1 MAKSERKAKY
11 NAIDTK
17 WNRIASSPEA
27 AALLKLYLRIDQIC
41 DHEGSVSEFL
51 PNLLHQIAQL
61 LDVQTICVTAYN
73 PEKVQNVLSR
83 YDRGEAKLSDDQLEA
98 IALKSTKSKEWIRK
112 NDPDQGVENLL
123 AIPIIKSSK
132 VLGSLILVNKS
143 SGDFAEYDNIVV
155 TLIETRLDD
164 VIDDMLRQQEQR
176 RISTENRVIKELDM
190 IRDESRDQGQALDQM
205 IATISESVE
214 SQIGFIT
221 LYDSEKDRHLPGGKV
236 LRGTRPMSQDD
247 YHEVGNLVRTSK
259 ERHTTI
265 LLNEPVTKEIDSI
278 LVVPMFMGGRFLG
291 SVVLV
296 NKEHESAFTS
306 QDKDLVESV
315 AKIIGS
321 FIYQE
326 EKFKRL
332 AVLVGR
338 EATQDVEEAL
348 IGPRPDTAHG
358 QRLQVT
364 MLFADIRDYSKTTKD
379 MDPTTIVRMIN
390 DYFNA
395 MTPIVSAHHGVVDK
409 YVGDEIVALFTKD
422 QPEANHQALSVE
434 AALNMQDEMERL
446 NREWELT
453 GRPTIQIGIGIHSGE
468 VVLGQI
474 GSFDRKDYTAIG
486 SNMNFAAR
494 LQTIAGPGQI
504 VISEATYVGITGK
517 ITARR
522 EGPFDIKGFGSVMA
536 YLVEGRSPDQF

>member
-1 MAKSERKAKY
+1 MPKTNPKEKL
-11 NAIDTK
+11 NVIDTK

-41 DHEGSVSEFL
+41 DHEGSVTEFL

-73 PEKVQNVLSR
+73 PEKAQKVLSR
-83 YDRGEAKLSDDQLEA
+83 YDRGEAKLSDEQLEA
-98 IALKSTKSKEWIRK
+98 IALKSTSSKEWIHK
-112 NDPDQGVENLL
+112 KDPGQGIHNLL

-132 VLGSLILVNKS
+132 VLGALILVNKS
-143 SGDFAEYDNIVV
+143 LGDFGDYDNIVV

-164 VIDDMLRQQEQR
+164 VIDDMLRREEQR
-176 RISTENRVIKELDM
+176 RISTENRVIKELDI

-205 IATISESVE
+205 IETISESVD

-236 LRGTRPMSQDD
+236 LRGSRPMSQDD
-247 YHEVGNLVRTSK
+247 YHQVGNLVRQSQ
-259 ERHTTI
+259 ERHGTI
-265 LLNEPVTKEIDSI
+265 LLNEAVTKEIDSI

-296 NKEHESAFTS
+296 NKAQENTFTQ
-306 QDKDLVESV
+306 QDRELAESV

-321 FIYQE
+321 FIFQE

-332 AVLVGR
+332 TVLVGR

-358 QRLQVT
+358 QRLQIT
-364 MLFADIRDYSKTTKD
+364 MLFADIRDYSKTTKE

-395 MTPIVSAHHGVVDK
+395 MTPIVTAHHGIVDK

-422 QPEANHQALSVE
+422 QPEANHQALCVE
-434 AALNMQDEMERL
+434 AALSMQDELERL

-453 GRPTIQIGIGIHSGE
+453 GRPTIQVGIGIHSGE

-494 LQTIAGPGQI
+494 LQAIAGPGQI
-504 VISEATYVGITGK
+504 MISENTYLGITGK

>member
-73 PEKVQNVLSR
+73 PEKDQKVLSR
-83 YDRGEAKLSDDQLEA
+83 YDRGEAKLGDEQLEA
-98 IALKSTKSKEWIRK
+98 IAFKSTKSKEWIRK
-112 NDPDQGVENLL
+112 NNADDGVENLL

-143 SGDFAEYDNIVV
+143 LGEFAEYDNIVV

-247 YHEVGNLVRTSK
+247 YHEVGNLVRSSK
-259 ERHTTI
+259 ERHATI
-265 LLNEPVTKEIDSI
+265 LLNDPVTKEIDSI

-315 AKIIGS
+315 ARIIGS

-409 YVGDEIVALFTKD
+409 YVGDEIVVLFTKD

-434 AALNMQDEMERL
+434 AALNMQDEMDRL

-453 GRPTIQIGIGIHSGE
+453 GRPTIQVGIGIHSGE

-504 VISEATYVGITGK
+504 VISEATYVGVTGK

-522 EGPFDIKGFGSVMA
+522 KGPFDIKGFGPVMA